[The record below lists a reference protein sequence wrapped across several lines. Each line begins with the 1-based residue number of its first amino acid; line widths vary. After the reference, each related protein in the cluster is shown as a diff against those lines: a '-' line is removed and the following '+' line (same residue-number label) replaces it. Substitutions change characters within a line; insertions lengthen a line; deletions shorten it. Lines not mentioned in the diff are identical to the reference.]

1 MHKRGLCCHA
11 VSVRLSVCL
20 SVTFVS
26 CVKKNKDIFEIFSPS
41 GSQAILEFYA
51 LVNLKPQQLVI
62 KNCTV
67 DMLKL
72 TTDKHEASASCG
84 LSATAELLVNKEMV
98 GGRERVTTNEER
110 VLRGG

>member
-1 MHKRGLCCHA
+1 
-11 VSVRLSVCL
+11 
-20 SVTFVS
+20 
-26 CVKKNKDIFEIFSPS
+26 
-41 GSQAILEFYA
+41 
-51 LVNLKPQQLVI
+51 
-62 KNCTV
+62 
-67 DMLKL
+67 MLKL